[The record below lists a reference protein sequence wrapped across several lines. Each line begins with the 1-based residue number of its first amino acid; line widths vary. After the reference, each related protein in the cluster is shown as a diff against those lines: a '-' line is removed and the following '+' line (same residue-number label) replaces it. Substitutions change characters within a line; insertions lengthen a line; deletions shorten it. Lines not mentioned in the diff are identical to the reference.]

1 MMALLDF
8 IFNLSKNER
17 VIPFSKIAGVTGLEL
32 GYVEMILMRAMSLQL
47 IKGLI
52 NQVRAVSDVQVDQT
66 VTVTWI
72 QPQVLDEQRISATVQ
87 KVELWQKGLG

>member
-52 NQVRAVSDVQVDQT
+52 NQVDQT